1 MLGRGKRGGRPCA
14 VFMATRH
21 GVRRIGRVRVRAA
34 RGTQTNHIAIAT
46 LMYVRSAA
54 GMQDTAGRVRLPVGR
69 DALRSSADAT
79 EL

>member
-34 RGTQTNHIAIAT
+34 RGTQTSHIAIAT